1 MKKVVRI
8 VRVWKF
14 RLIKNAL
21 PFPAIYWATALAIKR
36 SSSCV
41 ACQNEEKKIY
51 LSFKW
56 RRLFTTGVLPYR
68 DKLTKFWLLTVSR
81 TNDSAENRDGKNKT
95 RSVFWYSKEGKGAR
109 RAKRWATKLNF
120 VFSIFFSF
128 IFAIFFFFK
137 YTNRRYLWYAHRGK
151 KYHVP
156 FLGSCWLVPA
166 KYRLWKFFTAKNDR
180 QWADSVIAG
189 IHRH

>member
-128 IFAIFFFFK
+128 IFAIFFFFFNIRIGV
-137 YTNRRYLWYAHRGK
+137 TCGTPIEGK
-151 KYHVP
+151 NITSHFSDPVGWCP
-156 FLGSCWLVPA
+156 LNIDCENFLPP
-166 KYRLWKFFTAKNDR
+166 KMTASELI
-180 QWADSVIAG
+180 Q
-189 IHRH
+189 